1 MTYIEMNRKYKK
13 KQDWYWST
21 KIPTVRTTAI
31 LKRLNKEI
39 TPIEVSICISFLMN
53 KTKLWIK

>member
-13 KQDWYWST
+13 KQDWST
-21 KIPTVRTTAI
+21 KIPTMRTTAI
-31 LKRLNKEI
+31 LERLNKEI
-39 TPIEVSICISFLMN
+39 TPIEVSICISFLKN

>member
-13 KQDWYWST
+13 KQDWST
-21 KIPTVRTTAI
+21 KIPTMRTTAI
-31 LKRLNKEI
+31 IERLNKEI